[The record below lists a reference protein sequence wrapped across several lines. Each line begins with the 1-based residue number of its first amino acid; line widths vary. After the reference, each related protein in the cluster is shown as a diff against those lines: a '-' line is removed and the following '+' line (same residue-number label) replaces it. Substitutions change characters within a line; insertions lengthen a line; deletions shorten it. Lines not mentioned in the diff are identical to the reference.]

1 MEEKRIEI
9 RFEILEKEELLRDD
23 LLLYAMAHHAARQ
36 AYAPYSRFQVGAAAL
51 VAGMTVEGS
60 NQENR
65 AYPSGMCAERVA
77 LFFAGAHHPERPVTA
92 LAIIALKK
100 GIIQPPVA
108 PCGACCQ
115 VLLEMEQ
122 RHGKPIRV
130 LMCGSDHVI
139 AVSSAK
145 DLLPFSFS
153 GML

>member
-1 MEEKRIEI
+1 MEEKRVEI

-23 LLLYAMAHHAARQ
+23 LRLYATALHAARQ
-36 AYAPYSRFQVGAAAL
+36 AYAPYSRFQVGAAVL
-51 VAGMTVEGS
+51 VAGMVVEGC

-77 LFFAGAHHPERPVTA
+77 LFSAGAYLPKHPVTA

-100 GIIQPPVA
+100 GVIQPPVA

-115 VLLEMEQ
+115 VLLETEQ
-122 RHGKPIRV
+122 RYGKPVRV
-130 LMCGSDHVI
+130 LMCGSDRII